1 LLIKTTQKETELKK
15 IDLILFL
22 LLSFHFLLFTFVQEI
37 KIMNREENLN
47 QLIDETKTW
56 DIAVIGGGSS
66 GLGVAL
72 DAISRGMSVLLL
84 EKADFAK
91 GTSSRSTKLVHGGV
105 RYLAQGNVGLV
116 LEALKERGRLL
127 KNAAHLAHDQPFI
140 IPIYTWFDR
149 IQYTVG
155 LKMYDWMAGR
165 LRLGKSKWISKEE
178 TITRMPAILQK
189 ELMGGV
195 VYHDGQFDDA
205 RLAVA
210 IAQTADQAGACVLNY
225 TKVADLIKDGSGKI
239 TGLKVQDEIG
249 KRNYTIKAK
258 MVVNATGVFA
268 DKILQMDNPAAP
280 KMILPSQGIHL
291 VLDLDFL
298 GGQDA
303 LMIPK
308 TRDGRVLFAVPW
320 YGKLVVGTTDTIRE
334 KPKLEPEALQKEI
347 DFVLETASGYLIR
360 KPTRADVK
368 AVYAGLRPL
377 ARPKE
382 GSTKTKEISR
392 SHKIILSK
400 SGLVTLTGGK
410 WTTFRKMGEDTVDY
424 FEQVT
429 GEKPKES
436 TSAEMSIQGNTSQL
450 EAGHWGI
457 YGTDAKAIKALVKEH
472 PEWNEKIH
480 PDFPNVLAE
489 VIWAVRNEMAVKLED
504 ILSRRIRILVL
515 DAQAAIDAAPRVA
528 KLMAAEMGE
537 DTDWVESEQAD
548 FLKTASK
555 YLIQSGIGN

>member
-1 LLIKTTQKETELKK
+1 
-15 IDLILFL
+15 
-22 LLSFHFLLFTFVQEI
+22 
-37 KIMNREENLN
+37 MNREENLS
-47 QLIDETKTW
+47 QLKNEKKIW
-56 DIAVIGGGSS
+56 DIAIIGGGSS

-105 RYLAQGNVGLV
+105 RYLAQGDVMLV

-127 KNAAHLAHDQPFI
+127 KNAPHLAHDQPFI

-155 LKMYDWMAGR
+155 LKIYDWMAGK
-165 LRLGKSKWISKEE
+165 LRIGKSKWISKAD
-178 TITRMPAILQK
+178 TISRLPAIKQK
-189 ELMGGV
+189 GLMGGV
-195 VYHDGQFDDA
+195 VYYDGQFDDA

-210 IAQTADQAGACVLNY
+210 IAQTADAAGACILNY
-225 TKVADLIKDGSGKI
+225 TKVADLIKNDSGKI
-239 TGLKVQDEIG
+239 TGLKVRDEIG
-249 KRNYTIKAK
+249 KQNYTVSAK

-268 DKILQMDNPAAP
+268 DKILQMDNPEAA
-280 KMILPSQGIHL
+280 KMIQPSQGIHL
-291 VLDLDFL
+291 VMDLDFL
-298 GGQDA
+298 GGTDA

-320 YGKLVVGTTDTIRE
+320 HGKLVVGTTDTLRE

-347 DFVLETASGYLIR
+347 DFVLETASGYLT
-360 KPTRADVK
+360 KEPTRADVK
-368 AVYAGLRPL
+368 SVFAGLRPL

-392 SHKIILSK
+392 SHKVILSQ

-429 GEKPKES
+429 GEKPNAS
-436 TSAEMSIQGNTSQL
+436 TSADMKIQGNTTKP
-450 EAGHWGI
+450 EKGHLGV
-457 YGTDAKAIKALVKEH
+457 YGTDATAIHALAESH
-472 PEWNEKIH
+472 PEWKEKIH
-480 PDFPNVLAE
+480 PDFPNILAE
-489 VIWAVRNEMAVKLED
+489 VIWAIRNEMAVKLD
-504 ILSRRIRILVL
+504 DVLSRRIRMLIL
-515 DAQAAIDAAPRVA
+515 DAQAAIDSAPKVV
-528 KLMAAEMGE
+528 KLMAEEMGKDE
-537 DTDWVESEQAD
+537 AWIKTELAD
-548 FLKTASK
+548 FQKTAEK
-555 YLIQSGIGN
+555 YLIK